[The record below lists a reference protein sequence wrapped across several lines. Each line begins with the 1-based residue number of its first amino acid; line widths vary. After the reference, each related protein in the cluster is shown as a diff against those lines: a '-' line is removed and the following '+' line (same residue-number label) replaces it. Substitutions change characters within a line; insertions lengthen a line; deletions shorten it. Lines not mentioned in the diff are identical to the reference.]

1 MLKQNNDLLIIL
13 VLTLFIVLLITY
25 YASNIVIK
33 QITKEKNYWKEKS
46 LAADV
51 VIDTLI
57 NHYDDAYIYDV
68 MMETDVW
75 DNYSHLKYD
84 F

>member
-1 MLKQNNDLLIIL
+1 MLKQKNDLLVML
-13 VLTLFIVLLITY
+13 VLTLCIALFMTCC
-25 YASNIVIK
+25 AGNNAIK
-33 QITKEKNYWKEKS
+33 QTTKEKNYWKERS
-46 LAADV
+46 LAADA

>member
-1 MLKQNNDLLIIL
+1 MLKQKNNLLVIL
-13 VLTLFIVLLITY
+13 VLTLFIALFIIY
-25 YASNIVIK
+25 HASNNVIK
-33 QITKEKNYWKEKS
+33 QTTKEKNYWKEKS
-46 LAADV
+46 LVADA